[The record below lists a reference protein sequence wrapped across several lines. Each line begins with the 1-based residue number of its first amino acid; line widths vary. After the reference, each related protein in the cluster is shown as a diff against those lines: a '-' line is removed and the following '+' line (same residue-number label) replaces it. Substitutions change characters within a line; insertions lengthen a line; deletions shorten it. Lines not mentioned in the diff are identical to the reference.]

1 MTFIIGILLG
11 GAAVIFALQNVGT
24 VMVTFLGWQFEG
36 SLALIVIL
44 SLFAGIL
51 ISLLFSLSAFI
62 QGMMSE
68 SRLKRHNTA
77 LQRDLETH
85 KTMLDEANKK
95 LAETPP
101 VVVVTTDTIN
111 TL

>member
-24 VMVTFLGWQFEG
+24 IMVTFLGWQFEG
-36 SLALIVIL
+36 SIALIVII
-44 SLFAGIL
+44 SLLAGIV

-62 QGMMSE
+62 QGMISE
-68 SRLKRHNTA
+68 SRLKRHNEA
-77 LQRDLETH
+77 LRRELDDH
-85 KTMLDEANKK
+85 KAMLDEANKK

-101 VVVVTTDTIN
+101 VVVVNTTDTQ
-111 TL
+111 